1 MNAPQQIFR
10 VRRQYNQWVNNQTLE
25 DYALRFTAKHARR
38 WSPLSVATTALGG
51 ISFLALEA
59 IGAVNTLSFG
69 VANTL
74 IATLWVALIIFIMGT
89 PICYYAAKYGLDI
102 DLLTR
107 GAGFGYLGSTITS
120 LIYAS
125 FTFIFFALEAA
136 IMALALEHLLHLPL
150 IIGYVVCSLV
160 VIPLVTFGI
169 TLISQLQKFT
179 QPLWIILQLLPFIA
193 LFSTQGD
200 IFGQWAHYPGNS
212 GRGEVHIMYWGAAAS
227 VLFALVAQIGEQVD
241 YLRFMPEKTAQNRWQ
256 WWGNLILAGPGWILL
271 GAAKIIAGSLLA
283 YLAIGHGLSE
293 VDASDPTHMYR
304 VGFSYLTDS
313 PQLALILA
321 ASFVVVSQIKINVTN
336 AYAGSIA
343 WSNFFSRLT
352 HSHPGRVVWL
362 IFNVFISLALMELG
376 IYQAFEATLGIYAL
390 IALAWLGSLFADLM
404 INKPLKLSPQHIEFK
419 RAYLYSIN
427 PVGVGS
433 MILASV
439 VGVASYLGVF
449 GLEIKA
455 WAPFITLGCTLITV
469 PAIAWLTQGRYYLAR
484 ENSSPATA
492 VSSVCCICQNTYEPE
507 DIAQCPAYAGPIC
520 SLCCSLDSR
529 CNDACKPKHNTTE
542 LLLTLAQ
549 KYLRRT
555 INPALGR
562 LSVHFLSLFILLGIV
577 TSVLLHLVLWN
588 LQPTSPD
595 TQALLQQ
602 TLLKV
607 FFILMI
613 IAGVIIWLV
622 VLAHES
628 RQVAQDESQRQ
639 NRLLLEEIS
648 AHRETDLQLQ
658 QAKEH
663 AEAANNAK
671 SRYLTGISHELRTPL
686 NAILGYAQLLEHD
699 KEIPLAKREKIT
711 VMRNSSQH
719 LEDLIEGLLDISK
732 IESGRLDIRRNRV
745 NIRELLEQVVSLF
758 RLQAEGKN
766 LVFIYQLIS
775 PLPERVITDEQ
786 RLRQIL
792 INLLSNAIK
801 YTQEGYVKLQ
811 VKYRNQVAEFSV
823 EDSGVGID
831 VNDRDIIFKPFERI
845 RRPGVPSVTGTGL
858 GLTITRLLV
867 DIMGGEIEVSA
878 NAPQGTRFT
887 VWLMLSSVVNTDPIQ
902 AQTPQQP
909 LGYLGEKKTVVVVD
923 DDPAHRGL
931 IGDILIPLGFN
942 VVECAD
948 AESLLKLR
956 TQLTPDIFL
965 LDVNLPG
972 MQGWELVHH
981 LRHYFPLVPLIML
994 SANVHEEQGADLI
1007 HPLHTAYLLKPIKIA
1022 HLLDVMQK
1030 SLALEWL
1037 YTPED
1042 LKSLMPAQ
1050 SEHTTALQLD
1060 AGQIE
1065 QAIEWAKNGYFSALK
1080 TLFNSWEEQLGAD
1093 NPHTPMLK
1101 TMLHAM
1107 QFNHIIDYLSENV

>member
-74 IATLWVALIIFIMGT
+74 VATCCVALLIFIMGT

-136 IMALALEHLLHLPL
+136 IMALALEHLLHVPL
-150 IIGYVVCSLV
+150 SIGYVICSLI
-160 VIPLVTFGI
+160 VIPLVTYGI

-179 QPLWIILQLLPFIA
+179 QPVWIILQLLPFIA
-193 LFSTQGD
+193 LFSSQND
-200 IFGQWAHYPGNS
+200 ILAQWLDYPGTS
-212 GRGEVHIMYWGAAAS
+212 GRGELAIMYWGAAAS

-256 WWGNLILAGPGWILL
+256 WWANLLLAGPGWMLL
-271 GAAKIIAGSLLA
+271 GAAKIMAGSLLA
-283 YLAIGHGLSE
+283 YLAIGQGLSA

-304 VGFSYLTDS
+304 VGFSYLTAS
-313 PQLALILA
+313 PTLALVLA
-321 ASFVVVSQIKINVTN
+321 AIFVIVSQIKINVTN

-376 IYQAFEATLGIYAL
+376 IYHAFEATLGIYAL
-390 IALAWLGSLFADLM
+390 IALAWLGSLFADLT

-433 MILASV
+433 MLFASSL
-439 VGVASYLGVF
+439 GVMSYLGFF
-449 GLEIKA
+449 GAELKA
-455 WAPFITLGCTLITV
+455 WAPFITLMCTLICV
-469 PAIAWLTQGRYYLAR
+469 PAIAYLTGGRYYLAR
-484 ENSSPATA
+484 DHQLIHPASHHT
-492 VSSVCCICQNTYEPE
+492 CCICQNNYEPE

-520 SLCCSLDSR
+520 SLCCSLDAR
-529 CNDACKPKHNTTE
+529 CNDTCKPKHTTAGAFARW
-542 LLLTLAQ
+542 LQQHLQA
-549 KYLRRT
+549 T
-555 INPALGR
+555 INPAVGR
-562 LSVHFLSLFILLGIV
+562 LSGHFLAMFSLLGVI
-577 TSVLLHLVLWN
+577 TAVLLYLVMFN
-588 LQPTSPD
+588 VQTDSAH
-595 TQALLQQ
+595 TRELLQH

-648 AHRETDLQLQ
+648 AHRATDLQLQ
-658 QAKEH
+658 KAKEQ

-699 KEIPLAKREKIT
+699 PEIPAAKREKIT

-732 IESGRLDIRRNRV
+732 IESGRLDIRRNKV
-745 NIRELLEQVVSLF
+745 NIRELFEQVVSLF
-758 RLQAEGKN
+758 RLQAEEKN
-766 LVFIYQLIS
+766 LAFIYQLTS

-831 VNDRDIIFKPFERI
+831 ESDREIIFKPFERI

-867 DIMGGEIEVSA
+867 DIMGGELEVCA
-878 NAPQGTRFT
+878 NAPRGTRFT
-887 VWLMLSSVVNTDPIQ
+887 VWLMLSSVVDAEPVSV
-902 AQTPQQP
+902 QTPQQP
-909 LGYLGEKKTVVVVD
+909 LGFLGDKKTVVVVD

-956 TQLTPDIFL
+956 SQLAPDIFL

-972 MQGWELVHH
+972 MQGWELVQH
-981 LRHYFPLVPLIML
+981 LRRYFPDVPLVML

-1007 HPLHTAYLLKPIKIA
+1007 NPLHTAYLLKPIKVA
-1022 HLLDVMQK
+1022 HLLGVLQK
-1030 SLALEWL
+1030 SLHLTWQYAPALNERSTSASAAAIGL
-1037 YTPED
+1037 
-1042 LKSLMPAQ
+1042 SR
-1050 SEHTTALQLD
+1050 
-1060 AGQIE
+1060 GQIE
-1065 QAIEWAKNGYFSALK
+1065 QAMDWAKSGYFSALK
-1080 TLFNSWEEQLGAD
+1080 NIFNEWEAQLGAD
-1093 NPHTPMLK
+1093 NSHIITLK
-1101 TMLHAM
+1101 TLLHAM
-1107 QFNHIIDYLSENV
+1107 QFNRINEYLSDCL

>member
-25 DYALRFTAKHARR
+25 DYALRFTAKRARR

-59 IGAVNTLSFG
+59 IGAVNTLNFG

-74 IATLWVALIIFIMGT
+74 IATCWVALIIFIMGT

-136 IMALALEHLLHLPL
+136 IMALALDHLFHLPL
-150 IIGYVVCSLV
+150 YIGYVVCSLI

-179 QPLWIILQLLPFIA
+179 QPFWVILQLLPFIA
-193 LFSTQGD
+193 IFFTQGD
-200 IFGQWAHYPGNS
+200 VLERWAEYPGNS
-212 GRGEVHIMYWGAAAS
+212 GRGAVDIMYWGAAAS

-241 YLRFMPEKTAQNRWQ
+241 YLRFMPEKTQDNKWQ
-256 WWGNLILAGPGWILL
+256 WWSNLILAGPGWILL
-271 GAAKIIAGSLLA
+271 GVAKIIAGSLLA
-283 YLAIGHGLSE
+283 YIAISHGLSQQ
-293 VDASDPTHMYR
+293 DASDPTHMYR
-304 VGFSYLTDS
+304 VGFSFLTDS
-313 PQLALILA
+313 PTAALILA
-321 ASFVVVSQIKINVTN
+321 ASFVIVSQIKINVTN

-362 IFNVFISLALMELG
+362 IFNVLISLLLMELG

-390 IALAWLGSLFADLM
+390 VALAWLGSLFADLV
-404 INKPLKLSPQHIEFK
+404 INKPLKLSPEHIEFK

-433 MILASV
+433 MAIASII
-439 VGVASYLGVF
+439 GVTCYF
-449 GLEIKA
+449 GSFGAQLKS
-455 WAPFITLGCTLITV
+455 WAPFVTLGCTLVLV
-469 PAIAWLTQGRYYLAR
+469 PAIAWVTKGRFYLAR
-484 ENSSPATA
+484 SQIASDIPS
-492 VSSVCCICQNTYEPE
+492 SSVCCVCQNTFESE

-529 CNDACKPKHNTTE
+529 CNDVCKPKHSVTQFIVS
-542 LLLTLAQ
+542 LTQ
-549 KYLRRT
+549 KYWFSK
-555 INPALGR
+555 INPTVGR
-562 LSVHFLSLFILLGIV
+562 LSVHFLALFILLGAV
-577 TSVLLHLVLWN
+577 TAILLHLVIYN
-588 LQPTSPD
+588 TPPSSPE
-595 TQALLQQ
+595 TQLLLQQ
-602 TLLKV
+602 TLVKV

-648 AHRETDLQLQ
+648 AHRATDLQLQ
-658 QAKEH
+658 KAKEH

-699 KEIPLAKREKIT
+699 SEIPLAKREKIT

-732 IESGRLDIRRNRV
+732 IESGRLDIRRNKV

-766 LVFIYQLIS
+766 LTFIYQLTS

-801 YTQEGYVKLQ
+801 YTETGSVKLQ
-811 VKYRNQVAEFSV
+811 VKYRNQVAEFIV
-823 EDSGVGID
+823 EDTGVGID
-831 VNDRDIIFKPFERI
+831 VADRDIIFKPFERI

-878 NAPQGTRFT
+878 SQPQGTRFT
-887 VWLMLSSVVNTDPIQ
+887 VWLMLSSVLDAEPE
-902 AQTPQQP
+902 AQTPKQP
-909 LGYLGEKKTVVVVD
+909 KGYLGDKKTVVVVD
-923 DDPAHRGL
+923 DEPAHRGL

-942 VVECAD
+942 LVECAD
-948 AESLLKLR
+948 AESLLNLR
-956 TQLTPDIFL
+956 TQLAPDIFL
-965 LDVNLPG
+965 LDINLPG

-981 LRHYFPLVPLIML
+981 LRNYFPLAPLVML

-1007 HPLHTAYLLKPIKIA
+1007 HPLHNAYLLKPIKIT
-1022 HLLDVMQK
+1022 HLLDVLQK
-1030 SLALEWL
+1030 NLALTWRYSREDADIKEATATVEKYL
-1037 YTPED
+1037 PGIEPE
-1042 LKSLMPAQ
+1042 
-1050 SEHTTALQLD
+1050 
-1060 AGQIE
+1060 QIR
-1065 QAIEWAKNGYFSALK
+1065 QAMEWAQDGYFSALK
-1080 TLFNSWEEQLGAD
+1080 KLFDGWEAQIGAD
-1093 NPHTPMLK
+1093 NSHCIALK
-1101 TMLHAM
+1101 ALLHSM
-1107 QFNHIIDYLSENV
+1107 QFKRINEYLSDLL

>member
-10 VRRQYNQWVNNQTLE
+10 LRRQYNQWVNNQTLE
-25 DYALRFTAKHARR
+25 DYALRFTAKRARR
-38 WSPLSVATTALGG
+38 WSPFSVATTALGG

-59 IGAVNTLSFG
+59 IGAVNTLNFG

-74 IATLWVALIIFIMGT
+74 VATCWVSLIIFIMGT
-89 PICYYAAKYGLDI
+89 PICYYAAKFGLDI

-136 IMALALEHLLHLPL
+136 IMALALKHLFGMPL
-150 IIGYVVCSLV
+150 YLGYVVCSLI
-160 VIPLVTFGI
+160 VIPMVTFGI
-169 TLISQLQKFT
+169 TLISRLQKIT
-179 QPLWIILQLLPFIA
+179 QPVWVILQLLPFIA
-193 LFSTQGD
+193 ILATHSEVFA
-200 IFGQWAHYPGNS
+200 QWAQYPGNS
-212 GRGEVHIMYWGAAAS
+212 GRGEVQILYWGAAAS

-241 YLRFMPEKTAQNRWQ
+241 YLRFMPEKTQDNKWQ
-256 WWGNLILAGPGWILL
+256 WWTNLILAGPGWILL
-271 GAAKIIAGSLLA
+271 GAAKIVAGSLLA
-283 YLAIGHGLSE
+283 YLAIHQGLLNH
-293 VDASDPTHMYR
+293 DASDPTQMYA
-304 VGFSYLTDS
+304 VGFGFLTDS
-313 PQLALILA
+313 PTLALVLA
-321 ASFVVVSQIKINVTN
+321 CIFVIISQIKINVTN

-362 IFNVFISLALMELG
+362 IFNVLISLLLMELG
-376 IYQAFEATLGIYAL
+376 IYQAFEATLGVYAL
-390 IALAWLGSLFADLM
+390 VALAWLGSLFADLV
-404 INKPLKLSPQHIEFK
+404 INKPLKLSPAHIEFK

-433 MILASV
+433 MLIASIL
-439 VGVASYLGVF
+439 GIASYFGSLGQE
-449 GLEIKA
+449 LKS
-455 WAPFITLGCTLITV
+455 WAPFVTLGSTLFLV
-469 PAIAWLTQGRYYLAR
+469 PSIAWVTNGRFYLAR
-484 ENSSPATA
+484 QQIASDRSEG
-492 VSSVCCICQNTYEPE
+492 SVCCICQNTYEAE

-529 CNDACKPKHNTTE
+529 CNDVCKPRRSVSQFFVTV
-542 LLLTLAQ
+542 AQ
-549 KYLRRT
+549 KYWLST
-555 INPALGR
+555 FNPAVGR
-562 LSVHFLSLFILLGIV
+562 LSVHFLALFCLLAAV
-577 TSVLLHLVLWN
+577 TGLLLHLVIYN
-588 LQPTSPD
+588 TPAATPQI
-595 TQALLQQ
+595 QELLQQ
-602 TLLKV
+602 TLIKV

-613 IAGVIIWLV
+613 VAGIIIWLV

-648 AHRETDLQLQ
+648 AHRATDLQLQ
-658 QAKEH
+658 QAKEQ

-699 KEIPLAKREKIT
+699 TEIPLAKREKIS

-732 IESGRLDIRRNRV
+732 IESGRLDIRRNKV

-766 LVFIYQLIS
+766 LTFIYQLTS

-801 YTQEGYVKLQ
+801 YTETGSVKLR
-811 VKYRNQVAEFSV
+811 VKYRNQVAEFIV
-823 EDSGVGID
+823 EDTGVGID
-831 VNDRDIIFKPFERI
+831 AADRDTIFKPFERI

-878 NAPQGTRFT
+878 NTPRGTRFT
-887 VWLMLSSVVNTDPIQ
+887 VWLMLSPVIDTQIIPDLL
-902 AQTPQQP
+902 PQKP
-909 LGYLGEKKTVVVVD
+909 LGYLGDRKTVVVVD
-923 DDPAHRGL
+923 DEPAHRGL

-942 VVECAD
+942 LVECAD
-948 AESLLKLR
+948 AESLLNLR
-956 TQLTPDIFL
+956 TQIAPDIFL

-972 MQGWELVHH
+972 MQGWELVQH
-981 LRHYFPLVPLIML
+981 LRMYFPQAPLVML
-994 SANVHEEQGADLI
+994 SANVHEEQGANVPN
-1007 HPLHTAYLLKPIKIA
+1007 PLHNAYLLKPIKIT
-1022 HLLDVMQK
+1022 HLLDVLQK
-1030 SLALEWL
+1030 TLGLTWY
-1037 YTPED
+1037 YTHGEVNAKEKTIED
-1042 LKSLMPAQ
+1042 KLLPGIEA
-1050 SEHTTALQLD
+1050 E
-1060 AGQIE
+1060 QIQ
-1065 QAIEWAKNGYFSALK
+1065 QAIEWANDGYFSALK
-1080 TLFNSWEEQLGAD
+1080 KLLDSWEASLGAK
-1093 NPHTPMLK
+1093 NTHCKVLK
-1101 TMLHAM
+1101 AHLHSM
-1107 QFNHIIDYLSENV
+1107 QFNRISEYLSGLL

>member
-74 IATLWVALIIFIMGT
+74 VATCCVALIIFVMGT

-136 IMALALEHLLHLPL
+136 IMALALEHVFHLPL
-150 IIGYVVCSLV
+150 VLGYIVCSLI

-179 QPLWIILQLLPFIA
+179 QPVWIILQLLPFIA
-193 LFSTQGD
+193 LFSTQGHVVD
-200 IFGQWAHYPGNS
+200 QWLDYTGTS
-212 GRGEVHIMYWGAAAS
+212 GRGEVAIMYWGAAAS

-241 YLRFMPEKTAQNRWQ
+241 YLRFMPEKTPHNRWA
-256 WWGNLILAGPGWILL
+256 WWGNLLLAGPGWILL
-271 GAAKIIAGSLLA
+271 GAAKIVAGSLLA
-283 YLAIGHGLSE
+283 YLAITQGLNP

-304 VGFSYLTDS
+304 VGFSYLTSS
-313 PQLALILA
+313 PTVALLLA
-321 ASFVVVSQIKINVTN
+321 AIFVVVSQIKINVTN

-376 IYQAFEATLGIYAL
+376 IYHAFEATLGIYAL
-390 IALAWLGSLFADLM
+390 IALAWLGSLFADLT

-427 PVGVGS
+427 PVGIGS
-433 MILASV
+433 MALASSLGV
-439 VGVASYLGVF
+439 VSYLGVL
-449 GLEIKA
+449 GADLKA
-455 WAPFITLGCTLITV
+455 WAPFITLVSTLICV
-469 PAIAWLTQGRYYLAR
+469 PAIAYLTGGRYYLAR
-484 ENSSPATA
+484 DHQLIHGASHHT
-492 VSSVCCICQNTYEPE
+492 CCICQNTYEPE

-529 CNDACKPKHNTTE
+529 CNDTCKPKHNTTQAVISW
-542 LLLTLAQ
+542 LQ
-549 KYLRRT
+549 RYLQGT
-555 INPALGR
+555 INPAVGR
-562 LSVHFLSLFILLGIV
+562 LSVHFLAMFTLLGVI
-577 TSVLLHLVLWN
+577 TA
-588 LQPTSPD
+588 
-595 TQALLQQ
+595 ALLYLVMFNVQTDSVQ
-602 TLLKV
+602 TRELLQHTLLKV

-648 AHRETDLQLQ
+648 AHRATDLQLQ
-658 QAKEH
+658 KAKEQ

-699 KEIPLAKREKIT
+699 PEIPAAKREKIS

-732 IESGRLDIRRNRV
+732 IESGRLDIRRNKV

-758 RLQAEGKN
+758 KLQAEEKN
-766 LVFIYQLIS
+766 LAFIYQLTS

-831 VNDRDIIFKPFERI
+831 ESDREIIFKPFERI

-867 DIMGGEIEVSA
+867 DIMGGELDVAA
-878 NAPQGTRFT
+878 NQPRGTRFT
-887 VWLMLSSVVNTDPIQ
+887 VWLMLSSVVDAEPQ

-909 LGYLGEKKTVVVVD
+909 LGYLGSKKTIVVVD

-956 TQLTPDIFL
+956 SQLAPDVFL

-972 MQGWELVHH
+972 MQGWELVQH
-981 LRHYFPLVPLIML
+981 LRRYFPDVPLVML

-1007 HPLHTAYLLKPIKIA
+1007 HPQHTAYLLKPIKIA
-1022 HLLDVMQK
+1022 QLLAVLQK
-1030 SLALEWL
+1030 
-1037 YTPED
+1037 
-1042 LKSLMPAQ
+1042 
-1050 SEHTTALQLD
+1050 ALQLTWQYTPLPTELAHTHKD
-1060 AGQIE
+1060 EIALGLNTAQLE
-1065 QAIEWAKNGYFSALK
+1065 QAVEWAKSGYFTALK
-1080 TLFNSWEEQLGAD
+1080 NLFNDWETQLGAD
-1093 NPHTPMLK
+1093 NVHIVTLK
-1101 TMLHAM
+1101 SLLRSM
-1107 QFNHIIDYLSENV
+1107 QFNRINEYLSAHL

>member
-74 IATLWVALIIFIMGT
+74 IATCYVALIIFIMGT

-136 IMALALEHLLHLPL
+136 IMALALEHLFNLPL
-150 IIGYVVCSLV
+150 FIGYVVCSLI

-179 QPLWIILQLLPFIA
+179 QPVWIVLQLLPFIA
-193 LFSTQGD
+193 LFATQGD
-200 IFGQWAHYPGNS
+200 ILANWVNYPGNT
-212 GRGEVHIMYWGAAAS
+212 GRGEVAIMYWGAAAS

-241 YLRFMPEKTAQNRWQ
+241 YLRFMPEKTPDNRWQ
-256 WWGNLILAGPGWILL
+256 WWTNLLLAGPGWIVL
-271 GAAKIIAGSLLA
+271 GAAKIMAGSLLA
-283 YLAIGHGLSE
+283 YVAIGQGLTA

-304 VGFSYLTDS
+304 VGFSFLTPS
-313 PQLALILA
+313 PTLALVLA
-321 ASFVVVSQIKINVTN
+321 VIFVMVSQIKINVTN

-376 IYQAFEATLGIYAL
+376 IYHAFEATLGIYAL
-390 IALAWLGSLFADLM
+390 IALAWLGSLFADLV

-433 MILASV
+433 MLVASSL
-439 VGVASYLGVF
+439 GVASYLG
-449 GLEIKA
+449 GLGAELKP
-455 WAPFITLGCTLITV
+455 WAPFITLGSTLILV
-469 PAIAWLTQGRYYLAR
+469 PTIAWVTGGRYYLAR
-484 ENSSPATA
+484 DNQQLKVGAHHT
-492 VSSVCCICQNTYEPE
+492 CCICQNSYEPE
-507 DIAQCPAYAGPIC
+507 DIALCPAYNGPIC

-529 CNDACKPKHNTTE
+529 CNDVCKPKHNATQA
-542 LLLTLAQ
+542 LLGWLQ
-549 KYLRRT
+549 KYLRST
-555 INPALGR
+555 INPSLGR
-562 LSVHFLSLFILLGIV
+562 LSVHFLALFILLGAV
-577 TSVLLHLVLWN
+577 TAVLLHLVMFN
-588 LQPTSPD
+588 VQPTSPE
-595 TQALLQQ
+595 TRELLQH

-648 AHRETDLQLQ
+648 AHRATDLQLQ
-658 QAKEH
+658 KAKEQ

-699 KEIPLAKREKIT
+699 PEIPAAKREKIT

-732 IESGRLDIRRNRV
+732 IESGRLDIRRNKV
-745 NIRELLEQVVSLF
+745 NIRELFEQVVSLF
-758 RLQAEGKN
+758 RLQAEEKN
-766 LVFIYQLIS
+766 LAFIYQLTS

-831 VNDRDIIFKPFERI
+831 ESDRELIFKPFERI

-867 DIMGGEIEVSA
+867 DIMGGELEVSA
-878 NAPQGTRFT
+878 NKPRGTRFT
-887 VWLMLSSVVNTDPIQ
+887 VWLMLSSVVDAEPSP

-909 LGYLGEKKTVVVVD
+909 MGFLGDKKTVVVVD

-956 TQLTPDIFL
+956 SQLAPDIFL

-981 LRHYFPLVPLIML
+981 LRRYFPEVPLVML

-1007 HPLHTAYLLKPIKIA
+1007 HPLHTAYLLKPIKVA
-1022 HLLDVMQK
+1022 QLLGVLQK
-1030 SLALEWL
+1030 SLQLTWQYAPVANPRAAGQQ
-1037 YTPED
+1037 TPAE
-1042 LKSLMPAQ
+1042 LGLSRP
-1050 SEHTTALQLD
+1050 
-1060 AGQIE
+1060 QIE
-1065 QAIEWAKNGYFSALK
+1065 QAVEWAKSGYFSALK
-1080 TLFNSWEEQLGAD
+1080 NAFMEWEAQLGAD
-1093 NPHTPMLK
+1093 NTHIITLK
-1101 TMLHAM
+1101 TLLQSM
-1107 QFNHIIDYLSENV
+1107 QFNRINEYLSDYL